1 MVRLIDLLALKNIEL
16 ADYKI
21 HLATAAGGASPLQ
34 AYIDGRFKEWQE
46 EQNRRNFECAQVLA
60 LIGLQPGLW
69 LFAGVFRVLGVEE
82 GEVTRFRY
90 RTELLPNQDGL
101 IGRVV
106 VGFEKTF
113 RQSYVAGARYGHL
126 LEVVEISRDRLTV
139 EPFPGF
145 GRVVLP
151 YPRLR
156 AIVRHQEPSWQAAL
170 SSVKGVYVIA
180 DTRGRQ
186 LYVGSATGT
195 AGLWQRWSDY
205 ALTGH
210 GGNKE
215 LVTLL
220 MAEGDSY
227 VDGFQFSILEIAA
240 LHTPDDV
247 VLQREQHWKS
257 ALLAREIGLNRN

>member
-1 MVRLIDLLALKNIEL
+1 MVRLIDLLALKGITL

-21 HLATAAGGASPLQ
+21 HLATMSGDSSPLQ
-34 AYIDGRFKEWQE
+34 AYFEGWFKEWQE
-46 EQNRRNFECAQVLA
+46 HQTRRNFECAQVLA
-60 LIGLQPGLW
+60 LIALQPGLW
-69 LFAGVFRVLGVEE
+69 LFSGVFRVLGVSA
-82 GEVTRFRY
+82 GSVARFRY
-90 RTELLPNQDGL
+90 DTELVAGQEDLV
-101 IGRVV
+101 GRII
-106 VGFEKTF
+106 VGFDKPF
-113 RQSYVAGARYGHL
+113 RQSYVMGARYGHL
-126 LEVVEISRDRLTV
+126 LEVVEISRERISV

-151 YPRLR
+151 HPRLR
-156 AIVRHQEPSWQAAL
+156 VIVQRQEPSWRAAL

-210 GGNKE
+210 GGNQE
-215 LVTLL
+215 LVALL
-220 MAEGDSY
+220 AGGDASY
-227 VDGFQFSILEIAA
+227 VDGFQYSILEIAA

-247 VLQREQHWKS
+247 ILQREQHWKS